1 MNTENEIKAAL
12 QNVVDTG
19 KLAGAATLIS
29 RDGETQVVCVGWR
42 DLEAKLPM
50 QRDTIFRIAS
60 MTKPITSV
68 AALMLVDEGRIALAD
83 PIARYAPE
91 FSDMRVLLSPDR
103 PLDETEPA
111 KRPITFED
119 LLTHRAGLTYAD
131 FHRGP
136 FAQAYREALGGDIDS
151 DVAPDDWIAR
161 LAKLPLIGQPGSTMY
176 YGCSTDLLGL
186 LIARIE
192 RAPLGAV
199 LKRRIFD
206 PLGMKDTS
214 FLVPR
219 EKRDRC
225 AAAYGFDEEGRLTK
239 RVTRSG
245 VFVSE
250 RPEDMA
256 YESGGAGLWSTL
268 DDYLNFAR
276 IFVSGGAASS
286 VRLLRPETYAMM
298 VTNQLTDS
306 QRANSILLGRKP
318 FAVGRGFGL
327 GVSVVLEPDKTDLM
341 RRGGVGTVSW
351 PGAFGGWWQADPNDG
366 SVLIFLAH
374 NMVDL
379 PHGQRHWVGCMG
391 SHRYISNFGIWLLTD
406 LARASARVH
415 IQQRCLGAGARL
427 FTRESCL
434 RTGGRGEERTLFTVP
449 VIVDALFGLP
459 ISAVGLA
466 TLLVPTPRKRS

>member
-1 MNTENEIKAAL
+1 MNRGNEIEAAL
-12 QNVVDTG
+12 QKVVDSG
-19 KLAGAATLIS
+19 QIAGAATLVW
-29 RDGETQVVCVGWR
+29 RDGEAQTASVGWR
-42 DLEAKLPM
+42 DVEANLPVE
-50 QRDTIFRIAS
+50 RDTIFRIAS

-68 AALMLVDEGRIALAD
+68 AALMLVEEGRIALID
-83 PIARYAPE
+83 SIARYAPE
-91 FSDMRVLLSPDR
+91 FSHMRVLRSPNG
-103 PLDETEPA
+103 PLDETDPA
-111 KRPITFED
+111 ERPITFED
-119 LLTHRAGLTYAD
+119 LLTHRAGFTYGD

-136 FAQAYREALGGDIDS
+136 IAQAYRDGLGGDIDS
-151 DVAPDDWIAR
+151 DVAPDEWIAR
-161 LAKLPLIGQPGSTMY
+161 LARLPLIGQPGSAMY

-192 RAPLGAV
+192 GAPLGEV

-219 EKRDRC
+219 EKRARR

-250 RPEDMA
+250 RPDDMA

-276 IFVSGGAASS
+276 LFLGDGKVDGVS
-286 VRLLRPETYAMM
+286 LLRPETLAAMM
-298 VTNQLTDS
+298 TNQLTDS
-306 QRANSILLGRKP
+306 QRANSILLGQKP

-327 GVSVVLEPDKTDLM
+327 GVSVVLETDKADFM
-341 RRGGVGTVSW
+341 RRGSAGTVSW
-351 PGAFGGWWQADPNDG
+351 PGAFGGWWQADPKEG

-379 PHGQRHWVGCMG
+379 AQMAK
-391 SHRYISNFGIWLLTD
+391 GIGLGVWGAIDTFQTF
-406 LARASARVH
+406 ASASR
-415 IQQRCLGAGARL
+415 
-427 FTRESCL
+427 
-434 RTGGRGEERTLFTVP
+434 P
-449 VIVDALFGLP
+449 
-459 ISAVGLA
+459 
-466 TLLVPTPRKRS
+466 